1 MAQFDSFAPFSHT
14 HEGDV
19 AQETQRYALS
29 FEEEIL
35 QYRQSQQQRPPRQAR
50 QSYPLQEPKT
60 EQLVNVTEPVY
71 DISPNEA
78 IPTPYLPT
86 TRTLPSVATTP
97 SLVSALRSTIQP
109 AMSTRSRVV
118 VIPGAR
124 KTVPL
129 QPQSPVVRKRLHP
142 QLRLGIIMGM
152 MLFMFCATLLSLAPL
167 SDAQH
172 GGVFFLTV
180 MDGGQTRQYA
190 WSIPS
195 HDATVQQGAAVTN
208 GNAVGGGGT
217 NAGAAPVAPPPVFL
231 PKSQYVAIAQQ
242 DAIAA
247 GISPDYFVR
256 QINQESGFNPNA
268 YSPAGAIGIAQFI
281 PSTAAGLGINPY
293 DPVQALRGAAN
304 LMASYARQY
313 NGDYAKALA
322 AYNAGGGTVNYAV
335 NTCGTSWLSCLPG
348 ETRNYIRVIMGI

>member
-1 MAQFDSFAPFSHT
+1 MAQFDSFAPFSHNN
-14 HEGDV
+14 ESDV
-19 AQETQRYALS
+19 AQVEHRYTLS

-35 QYRQSQQQRPPRQAR
+35 QYRQTRQTQQLYQSHRSQ
-50 QSYPLQEPKT
+50 T
-60 EQLVNVTEPVY
+60 EQLGSVTGPVY
-71 DISPNEA
+71 DVA
-78 IPTPYLPT
+78 TTATVKTPT
-86 TRTLPSVATTP
+86 THALSPIPTTP
-97 SLVSALRSTIQP
+97 SLISALRSTIEP
-109 AMSTRSRVV
+109 TTAMRPRVV
-118 VIPGAR
+118 VIPGTR

-129 QPQSPVVRKRLHP
+129 QQQPISRRRMHP
-142 QLRLGIIMGM
+142 QVRLGIVMGV
-152 MLFMFCATLLSLAPL
+152 MLFMFFITLLSLSPL
-167 SDAQH
+167 SDAQG
-172 GGVFFLTV
+172 GGVFFPGSMT
-180 MDGGQTRQYA
+180 GGQARQYV

-195 HDATVQQGAAVTN
+195 HDGTLQQGSAVPTN
-208 GNAVGGGGT
+208 SNTGVSGT
-217 NAGAAPVAPPPVFL
+217 GATGATGAPPPAFL

-293 DPVQALRGAAN
+293 DPVQALRGAAK

-313 NGDYAKALA
+313 GGDYAKALA
-322 AYNAGGGTVNYAV
+322 AYNAGSGTLNYAV

-348 ETRNYIRVIMGI
+348 ETRNYIHVIMGI